1 MPTILELATKL
12 RESFR
17 KPISG
22 RRGRMLPPTL
32 FHYTAAAG
40 FEAIVRTRSLRAT
53 NFSYLNDPSE
63 VAYAVSLVLA
73 SLRRHAE
80 SEQEV
85 VRWCAERIKANL
97 SIELLSETYLC
108 CFTALADHLSQWR
121 AYGNGAAERYSI
133 GFASEGIR
141 SYANSLPA
149 TQFVQVIY
157 AADEQNALINRV
169 VDATIEA
176 VVSNGLRSRDIEPL
190 AEAAAERL
198 GRMLPLFK
206 DPAYEVEN
214 EWRIIV
220 CRPSDQV
227 DDVTIDGSRGVL
239 RPFITLQFSSNTPL
253 PISDLWVLAPNRAS
267 QAIKAARIVLRK
279 QGILE
284 VPPRES
290 SIPFAE

>member
-1 MPTILELATKL
+1 MPSVLELTEKL
-12 RESFR
+12 RESFHR
-17 KPISG
+17 PISG

-40 FEAIVRTRSLRAT
+40 FEAIVRTQSLRAT

-63 VAYAVSLVLA
+63 VAYAVSVVITRLA
-73 SLRRHAE
+73 KYAE
-80 SEQEV
+80 SEHEA
-85 VRWCAERIKANL
+85 VRWCSERIKANL

-108 CFTALADHLSQWR
+108 CFTGLPDHLSQWR

-157 AADEQNALINRV
+157 ATDEQNDHIDRV
-169 VDATIEA
+169 VDATIET
-176 VVSNGLRSRDIEPL
+176 VISNRLRVRDVEPL

-220 CRPSDQV
+220 CRSADHISDV
-227 DDVTIDGSRGVL
+227 EIDVSRGVL
-239 RPFITLQFSSNTPL
+239 RPYITLQFSGSVPL
-253 PISDLWVLAPNRAS
+253 PIAHLWILAPNRAS
-267 QAIKAARIVLRK
+267 RAIKAARIVLRK
-279 QGILE
+279 KGILD